1 MPSPSPPLVNV
12 TLSASL
18 SQKRRT
24 AARLGKREQM
34 ETFQFVQLP
43 NSNTV
48 NDSTAAGTAVSKEEV
63 EQLRRKVT
71 LLESKLEELQDTVRV
86 QANLGYVTDNRCYRD
101 IRIHNDRRR

>member
-1 MPSPSPPLVNV
+1 
-12 TLSASL
+12 
-18 SQKRRT
+18 
-24 AARLGKREQM
+24 M

-86 QANLGYVTDNRCYRD
+86 QGIWAMGLIIDVAKTYGSTTTGSARRLGYRE
-101 IRIHNDRRR
+101 NDLSL